1 MEPYKPLLLNDK
13 DEKGVSNRNYM
24 KLMKMNASRLI
35 SKSVESP
42 IHPLSTR
49 PTRDFLRNSYNLP

>member
-13 DEKGVSNRNYM
+13 NEKGISNVNYM

-42 IHPLSTR
+42 IHPLTTR
-49 PTRDFLRNSYNLP
+49 PT